1 MKIRLGFVTN
11 SSSSSFILKRI
22 GGKPGC
28 IDEVY
33 QEMLNLYSSA
43 LSKVTEMVEFGVQ
56 WGIIQAGQTAKDLY
70 NRFLDEIYKPNM
82 SSKFKT
88 FEDAFVRKF
97 DTSILDIDL
106 SRFDLGW
113 MQCKT
118 YTEYLAYFE
127 KLSDAP
133 FIIIDHGDVKNNELH
148 FVTEAVYWYDY
159 ETSGKILAGIT
170 KDSEA
175 RVTSEIAKRLGD
187 FGIYSECGKI
197 PQIVV
202 NDLYDLAEYGCNHMG

>member
-11 SSSSSFILKRI
+11 SSSSSFLLKKI
-22 GGKPGC
+22 GGKPAN
-28 IDEVY
+28 IEDVY
-33 QEMLNLYSSA
+33 QEILGIYSSA

-159 ETSGKILAGIT
+159 EAGGKILAGIT

-175 RVTSEIAKRLGD
+175 RVTSEIAKKLGD
-187 FGIYSECGKI
+187 FGIYSKCGKI

-202 NDLYDLAEYGCNHMG
+202 NDLYDLAEYSCNHMG